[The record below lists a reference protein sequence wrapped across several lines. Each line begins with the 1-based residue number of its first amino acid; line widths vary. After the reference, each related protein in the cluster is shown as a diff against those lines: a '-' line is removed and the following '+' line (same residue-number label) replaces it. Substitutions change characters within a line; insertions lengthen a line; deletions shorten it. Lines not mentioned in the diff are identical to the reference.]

1 MNEDIMGG
9 TSGPADYINIQTG
22 EVLDPDFKVFPPS
35 RPWRFIVSVQGV
47 RELLRSHAHATATSR
62 FGTLTV
68 EGDSSLGR
76 TLRQSLPRALSSNR
90 LHLKDKG

>member
-1 MNEDIMGG
+1 MEH
-9 TSGPADYINIQTG
+9 TRVGPADYINIQTG

-35 RPWRFIVSVQGV
+35 RPWRFIVSVQWV
-47 RELLRSHAHATATSR
+47 RELLRSHAHATATSS